1 MSRTWTLA
9 GATALMLLP
18 AGLLAQNPPMRQG
31 MRQGGMMR
39 RDPVAMVLDQKNQ
52 LKLTADQVKQISE
65 IQQGLQKK
73 DAPIQKK
80 MQAARQKYGNPP
92 SDADRAKMREEMG
105 PMFREMRSNNDAAM
119 GSVMKLLNADQQ
131 KMVKDMM
138 SRRPG
143 GRGPGGRGPGI

>member
-31 MRQGGMMR
+31 GMMR
-39 RDPVAMVLDQKNQ
+39 RDPVSMVLDQKDQ
-52 LKLTADQVKQISE
+52 LKLSDDQVKQITA
-65 IQQGLQKK
+65 IQQDLQKK
-73 DAPIQKK
+73 NAPIQEK

-105 PMFREMRSNNDAAM
+105 PMFQEMRSNNDAAM
-119 GSVMKLLNADQQ
+119 ASVMKLLNADQQ
-131 KMVKDMM
+131 KTVQDMM

-143 GRGPGGRGPGI
+143 GRGPGGPGAGF